1 MNIQDIKNNELI
13 RFAITGTIATVLQ
26 YLIYYM
32 LMTVAGA
39 SIAWTIGYAISFV
52 FNFMMTTYFTF
63 KVKPNKKKAG
73 GFAVSHIINWLMQ
86 LGTLNFFIWA
96 GVSKALAPIPMYMIC
111 MPINFLLVR
120 FFVKKHG

>member
-111 MPINFLLVR
+111 MPMNFLLVR

>member
-73 GFAVSHIINWLMQ
+73 GFAFSHIINWLMQ

-111 MPINFLLVR
+111 MPMNFLLVR